1 MIIFSQLCGFV
12 WYSFLFG
19 KMYQKELKVTDADMQ
34 KGASDMPKNM
44 IFETIARLLYFVAL
58 AIILWLVSAEYLWIA
73 GIAYFCAALTA
84 DWSSVIWSNGQSWRM
99 WVMRSGKLLID
110 TIVAIVLYG
119 ML

>member
-1 MIIFSQLCGFV
+1 MDILSLVSWQWLVVMIIFSQLCGFV

-58 AIILWLVSAEYLWIA
+58 AIIL
-73 GIAYFCAALTA
+73 
-84 DWSSVIWSNGQSWRM
+84 
-99 WVMRSGKLLID
+99 
-110 TIVAIVLYG
+110 
-119 ML
+119 